1 LGNSLREIE
10 REQDRSSVVQV
21 TKIKGDLVSEAIVPL
36 QQVAESLC
44 TRQDIAAAHHATKIS
59 LRAERALRRL
69 FTLSAQSGVSYSFL
83 ILSVVNYFISQ
94 PKFTDQRQLADL
106 D

>member
-1 LGNSLREIE
+1 
-10 REQDRSSVVQV
+10 V
-21 TKIKGDLVSEAIVPL
+21 TKIKGDLVSEAIMPL

-44 TRQDIAAAHHATKIS
+44 TRQDIAAAHHAIKIS

-69 FTLSAQSGVSYSFL
+69 FTLSAQSGVSDSFL
-83 ILSVVNYFISQ
+83 ILNVVNCFISQ
-94 PKFTDQRQLADL
+94 PKFPDHRLLADR

>member
-1 LGNSLREIE
+1 LGNLLREIE
-10 REQDRSSVVQV
+10 RKQDSSSIVQV

-59 LRAERALRRL
+59 LRAERALARL
-69 FTLSAQSGVSYSFL
+69 FTLSAQSVVSNSFL
-83 ILSVVNYFISQ
+83 VLNVVN
-94 PKFTDQRQLADL
+94 
-106 D
+106 